1 MIPSYEQVGDWLEE
15 ISAGF
20 PDAFFDQLDGGI
32 QLEEEALPD
41 PEFPLGEM
49 YIMGEYCHDLLGRY
63 IVLYYGSFAALLAE
77 EDEETWKDESLPLWP
92 TSLPTTWRRPPGSTL
107 WTIRTRSSFAGPGR
121 SMAAR
126 SEGSAGRPCLF
137 HTKNEAAVPWGQ
149 QPHLLWI
156 YGRAVSP
163 CPSSSPARRA
173 RRPEYRRAW
182 RLLDTMRATA
192 PSSPTTMNRLL
203 ARVMAV

>member
-49 YIMGEYCHDLLGRY
+49 YIMGEYCHYLLGRY

-77 EDEETWKDESLPLWP
+77 EDEETWKDEL
-92 TSLPTTWRRPPGSTL
+92 
-107 WTIRTRSSFAGPGR
+107 FATVAHEFTHH
-121 SMAAR
+121 M
-126 SEGSAGRPCLF
+126 EETAGLHALDDQDAEF
-137 HTKNEAAVPWGQ
+137 
-149 QPHLLWI
+149 L
-156 YGRAVSP
+156 
-163 CPSSSPARRA
+163 RRA
-173 RRPEYRRAW
+173 LEEYGGP
-182 RLLDTMRATA
+182 L
-192 PSSPTTMNRLL
+192 
-203 ARVMAV
+203 